1 MKEMIGEI
9 ETVLVETIQ
18 NKVKRGKKEL
28 KLLTEPLWPVGD
40 STCNWKLKR
49 EGGEEI
55 FQQATVKIF
64 PNLIKIRNL

>member
-1 MKEMIGEI
+1 MIGEI

-28 KLLTEPLWPVGD
+28 KLLTEPLWTVGD

-49 EGGEEI
+49 EGEEI

-64 PNLIKIRNL
+64 PNLMKIRNL